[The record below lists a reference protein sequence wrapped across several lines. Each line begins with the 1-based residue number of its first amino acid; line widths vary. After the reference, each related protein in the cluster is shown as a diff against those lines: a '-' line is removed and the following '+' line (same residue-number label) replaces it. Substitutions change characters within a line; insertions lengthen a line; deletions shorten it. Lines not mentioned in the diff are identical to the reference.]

1 MSQAERQELVTSILF
16 DAETPLQDGQ
26 AEEPRRPGALLV
38 KEEQPR
44 RASLGE
50 ASVTLLQELS
60 QPLAVESLDEP
71 SVTNSSRC
79 RSRRSS
85 AVETLVAP
93 MIRPSVGRK
102 RSVDEVGELSE
113 PSCISLVE
121 LSGTGKQD
129 GDGRRSSL
137 VELSSTSVATR
148 ALRDAGAATA
158 AVTAVELSST
168 IGVVF
173 VPHATWR
180 RAARSTRGV
189 HAIARCRVLA
199 AQRKEAEL
207 EAWRETLDG
216 DERLVLEKLYALG
229 ALSRAD
235 PLPRQARFVAVTRK
249 AGKEVDDK
257 AGARE
262 AAKPKRGAAVADAIN
277 SICRPKTRNDAS
289 GKLQGATS
297 AAPVRRMNSFEVATL
312 LGMREQRRHGA
323 NAPMV
328 TATAKRADR
337 AMAMGADSGGL

>member
-16 DAETPLQDGQ
+16 DAEMPLQDGQ

-93 MIRPSVGRK
+93 TIRPSVGRK

-113 PSCISLVE
+113 PSCI
-121 LSGTGKQD
+121 
-129 GDGRRSSL
+129 SL

-249 AGKEVDDK
+249 AGKDVDDK

-337 AMAMGADSGGL
+337 AVAMGADRGGL